1 MSSMSAIAL
10 SGIQAGLTRLA
21 VSANN
26 IANASSDGFTPQR
39 VVQSAHPGGGT
50 TVQAVQDPSGGSL
63 LEDQVQQLSA
73 RYAIEANVLSLRTEF
88 ETLGRLLDRRA

>member
-1 MSSMSAIAL
+1 MSSTSAIAL

-26 IANASSDGFTPQR
+26 IANASSEGFTPQR
-39 VVQSAHPGGGT
+39 VVQSAQPGGGT
-50 TVQAVQDPSGGSL
+50 SVQAVQDRSGGSL